1 VRLFRICLM
10 KSRVIFAA
18 LLLIAALPA
27 WAQDEDPNNV
37 SLGDLARALRQ
48 KKDEAKAPLPLQ
60 PVIDND
66 NLTAVMDDVAS
77 HRPSHSLSFSF
88 DGLGK
93 NFKVSSSPDVTC
105 SLSFNANATALLSD
119 PYASRDLPAEDL
131 AKLDGPATITGDLL
145 EVTVHNGS
153 GWSLKEIT
161 VGLTIL
167 RHGEAEEAYLGPA
180 RMITAAATTLP
191 GATPP
196 PEEKHSDLTV
206 LYHIKGAA
214 APSSTTVFRETLGTP
229 PTPDQEWHWA
239 IVEAQGYPPRNASPT
254 QAQPVSPQA
263 QLSGESFP
271 QSQGQALAG
280 ANPSTS
286 K

>member
-1 VRLFRICLM
+1 M
-10 KSRVIFAA
+10 KSRVIFAGV
-18 LLLIAALPA
+18 LLIATLPV
-27 WAQDEDPNNV
+27 WAQDDDPNNV

-48 KKDEAKAPLPLQ
+48 KKDDAPRPALPLQ

-93 NFKVSSSPDVTC
+93 SFKVSSSPEVTC

-119 PYASRDLPAEDL
+119 PYASRNLPAEDL

-214 APSSTTVFRETLGTP
+214 APSGTTVFRETLGTP
-229 PTPDQEWHWA
+229 PTADQEWHWA
-239 IVEAQGYPPRNASPT
+239 IVEALGYPPRSEAST
-254 QAQPVSPQA
+254 QAPPVSPQA
-263 QLSGESFP
+263 EQAQPSGESFP
-271 QSQGQALAG
+271 QPPGQPLAG
-280 ANPSTS
+280 ANPPTS

>member
-1 VRLFRICLM
+1 M
-10 KSRVIFAA
+10 KRRVIFAA
-18 LLLIAALPA
+18 VLVIAVLPA
-27 WAQDEDPNNV
+27 WAQDDDPNNL

-48 KKDEAKAPLPLQ
+48 KKDGAKPALPLQ

-119 PYASRDLPAEDL
+119 PYASRALPADDL
-131 AKLDGPATITGDLL
+131 AKLDGPATINGDSL
-145 EVTVHNGS
+145 EITVHNGS

-196 PEEKHSDLTV
+196 PEEKHPDLTV
-206 LYHIKGAA
+206 LYHMRGAA

-229 PTPDQEWHWA
+229 PAPDQEWHWA
-239 IVEAQGYPPRNASPT
+239 IVEAQGYPPRNAPPAQAPPAISPPAP
-254 QAQPVSPQA
+254 QAQPP
-263 QLSGESFP
+263 GESFP
-271 QSQGQALAG
+271 QSQGQALPG
-280 ANPSTS
+280 ASPSAS